1 MNKKRK
7 NLVIIPAR
15 GGSKR
20 IVNKNLYNLCGR
32 PLIKYPIDAAR
43 NSELV
48 DRVIVS
54 TDSIDIAEIAKE
66 IGAEVPFIR
75 PNELAL
81 DNSPEWLVW
90 RHALKFLSENEN
102 VKVDGLVVIP
112 PTAPLR
118 NIQDIND
125 CIDEY
130 EKGAVD
136 IVITVSN
143 SHRNPYFNMIT
154 NDSRGYCSLVI
165 TPKDNISH
173 RQDTP
178 QVFDITT
185 VAYVACPEFVQ
196 RFNSLFEGKVRSV
209 LIPTERALDIDTLFD
224 FQVAECLMLD
234 NTDNI

>member
-1 MNKKRK
+1 MNYIALICARK
-7 NLVIIPAR
+7 
-15 GGSKR
+15 GSKGV
-20 IVNKNLYNLCGR
+20 IGKNSRLLAGK
-32 PLIKYPIDAAR
+32 PLIVWSIQAAKQIKR
-43 NSELV
+43 IS
-48 DRVIVS
+48 RIIVS
-54 TDSIDIAEIAKE
+54 TDSEEIAQIAIE
-66 IGAEVPFIR
+66 HGAEVPFIR